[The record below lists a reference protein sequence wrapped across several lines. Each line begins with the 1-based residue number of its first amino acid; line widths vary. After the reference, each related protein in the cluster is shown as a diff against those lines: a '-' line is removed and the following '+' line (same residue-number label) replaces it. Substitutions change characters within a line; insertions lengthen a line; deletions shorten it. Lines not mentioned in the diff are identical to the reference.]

1 MIIKNSNNEKEA
13 LFKGRVVKQTYNSEE
28 YKIYALDV
36 DRVLYPDIK
45 FSKYGNAVICG
56 EIHELGIGIE
66 YEVRAVEQ
74 STKYGYSYKVLNIRR
89 DKPRSATDMYVFLQ
103 EILSLNQ
110 AETLYNAYP
119 DIVDRVMQNRLEDID
134 FSKLKG
140 IKEYT
145 FNIIKSKIIENYC
158 LSDLVLEFQGLL
170 SLSMLKKLYDKYA
183 SITVV
188 GQKMKQNPYK
198 CLCGLA
204 RVGFITA
211 DGIILE
217 IDKVS
222 KENMANGKTPIIDFD
237 YDVKTSP
244 QRCLACIMYLLGK
257 NEEDGHTLMSLLELK
272 KQCDKL
278 VPACSA
284 NFVECLKDENIYY
297 DKSEMVCALQST
309 YQTEK
314 YISDRILEGLKC
326 STIWD
331 YDISKYRN
339 INGSELS
346 DEQMGVLKSL
356 CKNQISILN
365 GSAGCV
371 DCDTEFFNGYEWK
384 RIADYQE
391 GEQVLQYNEDGTAE
405 LVYPSV
411 FIKRKAEYL
420 WHFETKYGLDQ
431 CLSENH
437 NCYYITSKGNLYHKT
452 FAEVKKDQE
461 LSKTGF
467 KGKFITT
474 FNYNGVG
481 IPLSDD
487 EIRIMVAVFTDGS
500 FYNFDTYSFNTYNQV
515 RFHIKK
521 ERKKQ
526 RLIKLLNKLQYEY
539 RIVKSVAD
547 GYDDFYFNVPFRC
560 KHFPKS
566 WYNCNASQMKI
577 ISEEVLYWDSDY
589 NKQNCFSTTSKN
601 DADFIQ
607 FVFTINGYRTT
618 ISVQDR
624 TGQEYLTAGK
634 LYTRKSVE
642 YTVRKTTRTLISLC
656 GDGRPNHQHT
666 PIEKYKTV
674 DGYEYC
680 FTVPSH
686 ILVLRR
692 KNKIFITGNCG
703 KSFATKSVVNMLDDN
718 GKTYTLFAPTGKSA
732 KVLSDFTKK
741 EATTIHRGLGYIP
754 PDQWEYNENDKLMC
768 DVLII
773 DEFSMT
779 DIFLFKRVLEAIDFS
794 YTKLL
799 LIGDNA
805 QLPSVSCGNLLHD
818 FMQSGIIPTV
828 TLSKVFRYSEGGL
841 MKVATDVRL
850 CKNYLPQQL
859 DKLTWFGKNK
869 DYAFINLDDKA
880 VVKNIIELYKKLLL
894 QGYRIE
900 DIQVLSS
907 YKKGD
912 YGAGI
917 INNGI
922 QKVANPNYGSENF
935 IKVGETSYYQGD
947 LIIQNVNNY
956 HAKLFIN
963 NNYVWDNDDTGNKKD
978 ETFIANG
985 ETGIITEVTSFY
997 VIINFDGIFVKY
1009 SREELQNVGLGYCI
1023 TIHKSQGSSS
1033 KVIILVTPKAH
1044 TYMLNSNLVYVGL
1057 TRMREKCFH
1066 LGNSHTVEQS
1076 IKKKAN
1082 FSRNT
1087 LMQKFLK

>member
-1 MIIKNSNNEKEA
+1 MVIIKSNNSNEKEV
-13 LFKGRVVKQTYNSEE
+13 LFKGKVVKQTYNTDN

-36 DRVLYPDIK
+36 DHELYPDIK
-45 FSKYGNAVICG
+45 FSKYDNAVICG

-89 DKPRSATDMYVFLQ
+89 DKPRSAADMYVFLQ

-140 IKEYT
+140 IKEHT
-145 FNIIKSKIIENYC
+145 FNIIKNKIIENYC

-170 SLSMLKKLYDKYA
+170 SLSMLKKLYDKYT

-188 GQKMKQNPYK
+188 RQKMKQDPYK

-204 RVGFITA
+204 RVGFIIA
-211 DGIILE
+211 DSIILE
-217 IDKVS
+217 IDKIS
-222 KENMANGKTPIIDFD
+222 KDNILNNKSPIIDFS
-237 YDVKTSP
+237 YDIKSSP
-244 QRCLACIMYLLGK
+244 QRCLACLMYLLSK
-257 NEEDGHTLMSLLELK
+257 NEEDGHTLMPLVELK

-278 VPACSA
+278 VPACSF
-284 NFVECLKDENIYY
+284 NFVECLKNENIYY
-297 DKSEMVCALQST
+297 DKFEMVCALQST

-314 YISDRILEGLKC
+314 YIADRILEGLKH
-326 STIWD
+326 SDVWD
-331 YDISKYRN
+331 YDITKYRKVED
-339 INGSELS
+339 IELS
-346 DEQMGVLKSL
+346 DEQIKIIEYI
-356 CKNQISILN
+356 CKYSICILN
-365 GSAGCV
+365 GAAGCGKSF
-371 DCDTEFFNGYEWK
+371 TTQA
-384 RIADYQE
+384 I
-391 GEQVLQYNEDGTAE
+391 
-405 LVYPSV
+405 
-411 FIKRKAEYL
+411 I
-420 WHFETKYGLDQ
+420 
-431 CLSENH
+431 
-437 NCYYITSKGNLYHKT
+437 NLLKDNHKT
-452 FAEVKKDQE
+452 FA
-461 LSKTGF
+461 L
-467 KGKFITT
+467 
-474 FNYNGVG
+474 
-481 IPLSDD
+481 
-487 EIRIMVAVFTDGS
+487 FT
-500 FYNFDTYSFNTYNQV
+500 
-515 RFHIKK
+515 
-521 ERKKQ
+521 
-526 RLIKLLNKLQYEY
+526 
-539 RIVKSVAD
+539 
-547 GYDDFYFNVPFRC
+547 
-560 KHFPKS
+560 
-566 WYNCNASQMKI
+566 
-577 ISEEVLYWDSDY
+577 
-589 NKQNCFSTTSKN
+589 
-601 DADFIQ
+601 
-607 FVFTINGYRTT
+607 
-618 ISVQDR
+618 
-624 TGQEYLTAGK
+624 
-634 LYTRKSVE
+634 
-642 YTVRKTTRTLISLC
+642 
-656 GDGRPNHQHT
+656 
-666 PIEKYKTV
+666 
-674 DGYEYC
+674 
-680 FTVPSH
+680 
-686 ILVLRR
+686 
-692 KNKIFITGNCG
+692 
-703 KSFATKSVVNMLDDN
+703 
-718 GKTYTLFAPTGKSA
+718 PTGKAS
-732 KVLSDFTKK
+732 KVVSEYTHE

-754 PDQWEYNENDKLMC
+754 PDQWGYNENDKLMC

-779 DIFLFKRVLEAIDFS
+779 DIFLFKKVLEAIDFS
-794 YTKLL
+794 HTKLL

-828 TLSKVFRYSEGGL
+828 TLSKVFRYTEGGL

-850 CKNYLPQQL
+850 CKNFLPQQL
-859 DKLTWFGKNK
+859 DKFTWFGDNK

-880 VVKNIIELYKKLLL
+880 VVKNVIELYKKLLS
-894 QGYRIE
+894 QGYKIE

-922 QKVANPNYGSENF
+922 QKVANPNYGTENY
-935 IKVGETSYYQGD
+935 IKVGDTVYFKGD
-947 LIIQNVNNY
+947 LVIQNVNNY

-963 NNYVWDNDDTGNKKD
+963 DNYVWDNDDTAYKKN

-997 VIINFDGIFVKY
+997 VIINFDGVSVKY

-1044 TYMLNSNLVYVGL
+1044 TYMLNSNLIYVGL

-1087 LMQKFLK
+1087 LMQKFLVQK

>member
-1 MIIKNSNNEKEA
+1 MIIKSNKNEKEV

-66 YEVRAVEQ
+66 YEVRAVGQ

-110 AETLYNAYP
+110 AETLYNTYP

-188 GQKMKQNPYK
+188 RQKMKQNPYK

-222 KENMANGKTPIIDFD
+222 KENISNNKTPIIDFD

-257 NEEDGHTLMSLLELK
+257 NEEEGHTLMSLIELK

-278 VPACSA
+278 VPACSS
-284 NFVECLKDENIYY
+284 NFVECLKDKNIYY
-297 DKSEMVCALQST
+297 DKSEMVCALQGT

-314 YISDRILEGLKC
+314 YIADRILEGLKC
-326 STIWD
+326 STAWD
-331 YDISKYRN
+331 YDVSKYYTIGDTR
-339 INGSELS
+339 LS
-346 DEQMGVLKSL
+346 DEQIKILENI
-356 CKNQISILN
+356 CKYNICILN
-365 GSAGCV
+365 GFG
-371 DCDTEFFNGYEWK
+371 
-384 RIADYQE
+384 
-391 GEQVLQYNEDGTAE
+391 
-405 LVYPSV
+405 
-411 FIKRKAEYL
+411 
-420 WHFETKYGLDQ
+420 
-431 CLSENH
+431 
-437 NCYYITSKGNLYHKT
+437 
-452 FAEVKKDQE
+452 
-461 LSKTGF
+461 
-467 KGKFITT
+467 
-474 FNYNGVG
+474 
-481 IPLSDD
+481 
-487 EIRIMVAVFTDGS
+487 GS
-500 FYNFDTYSFNTYNQV
+500 
-515 RFHIKK
+515 
-521 ERKKQ
+521 
-526 RLIKLLNKLQYEY
+526 
-539 RIVKSVAD
+539 
-547 GYDDFYFNVPFRC
+547 
-560 KHFPKS
+560 
-566 WYNCNASQMKI
+566 
-577 ISEEVLYWDSDY
+577 
-589 NKQNCFSTTSKN
+589 
-601 DADFIQ
+601 
-607 FVFTINGYRTT
+607 
-618 ISVQDR
+618 
-624 TGQEYLTAGK
+624 
-634 LYTRKSVE
+634 
-642 YTVRKTTRTLISLC
+642 
-656 GDGRPNHQHT
+656 
-666 PIEKYKTV
+666 
-674 DGYEYC
+674 
-680 FTVPSH
+680 
-686 ILVLRR
+686 
-692 KNKIFITGNCG
+692 G
-703 KSFATKSVVNMLDDN
+703 KSFTTQAVINLLKDNHKS
-718 GKTYTLFAPTGKSA
+718 YALFSPTGKAA
-732 KVLSDFTKK
+732 KVLSEYTHE

-754 PDQWEYNENDKLMC
+754 PDQWGYNENDKLMC

-818 FMQSGIIPTV
+818 FIQSGIIPTV

-859 DKLTWFGKNK
+859 DKLTWFGENK

-880 VVKNIIELYKKLLL
+880 VVKNIIELYKKLLS
-894 QGYRIE
+894 QDYKIE

-935 IKVGETSYYQGD
+935 IKVGDTSYYQGD

-963 NNYVWDNDDTGNKKD
+963 NNYVWDSDDTGNKKD

-1033 KVIILVTPKAH
+1033 KVIILVTPKSH
-1044 TYMLNSNLVYVGL
+1044 TYMLNSNLIYVGL

-1087 LMQKFLK
+1087 LMQKFLT

>member
-1 MIIKNSNNEKEA
+1 MVFIKNNENEKEL
-13 LFKGRVVKQTYNSEE
+13 LFKGRVVKQTYNSDN
-28 YKIYALDV
+28 YKIYAVDV
-36 DRVLYPDIK
+36 DKELYPDIK

-66 YEVRAVEQ
+66 YEIRAVEQ

-89 DKPRSATDMYVFLQ
+89 DKPRLAADMYVFLQ

-134 FSKLKG
+134 FSRLKG

-145 FNIIKSKIIENYC
+145 FNIIKNKIIENYC

-170 SLSMLKKLYDKYA
+170 SLSMLKKLYDKYS

-188 GQKMKQNPYK
+188 KQKMRENPYK

-217 IDKVS
+217 IDKMS
-222 KENMANGKTPIIDFD
+222 KENISNDQTPIIDFD
-237 YDVKTSP
+237 YDVKISP

-257 NEEDGHTLMSLLELK
+257 NEEDGHTLMSLVELK

-278 VPACSA
+278 VPACSS
-284 NFVECLKDENIYY
+284 NFVECLKDKNIFY

-314 YISDRILEGLKC
+314 YIADRVLEGLKC
-326 STIWD
+326 STVWD
-331 YDISKYRN
+331 YDISKYYTVGDIR
-339 INGSELS
+339 LS
-346 DEQMGVLKSL
+346 DEQIKILEYI
-356 CKNQISILN
+356 CKYNICILN
-365 GSAGCV
+365 GAAGVGKSNSAQAII
-371 DCDTEFFNGYEWK
+371 NLLK
-384 RIADYQE
+384 
-391 GEQVLQYNEDGTAE
+391 
-405 LVYPSV
+405 
-411 FIKRKAEYL
+411 
-420 WHFETKYGLDQ
+420 
-431 CLSENH
+431 EN
-437 NCYYITSKGNLYHKT
+437 YKT
-452 FAEVKKDQE
+452 FA
-461 LSKTGF
+461 L
-467 KGKFITT
+467 
-474 FNYNGVG
+474 
-481 IPLSDD
+481 
-487 EIRIMVAVFTDGS
+487 FT
-500 FYNFDTYSFNTYNQV
+500 
-515 RFHIKK
+515 
-521 ERKKQ
+521 
-526 RLIKLLNKLQYEY
+526 
-539 RIVKSVAD
+539 
-547 GYDDFYFNVPFRC
+547 
-560 KHFPKS
+560 
-566 WYNCNASQMKI
+566 
-577 ISEEVLYWDSDY
+577 
-589 NKQNCFSTTSKN
+589 
-601 DADFIQ
+601 
-607 FVFTINGYRTT
+607 
-618 ISVQDR
+618 
-624 TGQEYLTAGK
+624 
-634 LYTRKSVE
+634 
-642 YTVRKTTRTLISLC
+642 
-656 GDGRPNHQHT
+656 
-666 PIEKYKTV
+666 
-674 DGYEYC
+674 
-680 FTVPSH
+680 
-686 ILVLRR
+686 
-692 KNKIFITGNCG
+692 
-703 KSFATKSVVNMLDDN
+703 
-718 GKTYTLFAPTGKSA
+718 PTGKAS
-732 KVLSDFTKK
+732 KILSEYTHE

-754 PDQWEYNENDKLMC
+754 PDQWGYNENDKLMC
-768 DVLII
+768 DVLIV

-779 DIFLFKRVLEAIDFS
+779 DIFLFKKVLEAIDFS

-850 CKNYLPQQL
+850 CKNYLPQQS
-859 DKLTWFGKNK
+859 DKLTWFGENK

-880 VVKNIIELYKKLLL
+880 VVKNIIELYKKLLS
-894 QGYRIE
+894 QGYKIE

-922 QKVANPNYGSENF
+922 QKVANPNYGSENY
-935 IKVGETSYYQGD
+935 IKVGEASYYKGD

-963 NNYVWDNDDTGNKKD
+963 NNYVWDSDDTGNKKD

-1033 KVIILVTPKAH
+1033 KIIILVTPKAH
-1044 TYMLNSNLVYVGL
+1044 TYMLNSNLIYVGL

-1087 LMQKFLK
+1087 LMQKFLTQK